1 MCTGLNDQDTGRS
14 QRSVMVVKS
23 GNQPM
28 AGDYYQNRYGTKE
41 IDVSI
46 PLVGCF
52 CCQIPGL

>member
-1 MCTGLNDQDTGRS
+1 
-14 QRSVMVVKS
+14 MVVKS

-28 AGDYYQNRYGTKE
+28 TGDYYQNRYGTKE

-52 CCQIPGL
+52 CCQIPGLCPNADIANPEFAVS